1 MILCSQSPR
10 PLQVYL
16 STRRG
21 SWVLHR
27 VGPNGLPL
35 DIVIQRRLY
44 QYLPLWLLNTL
55 GEWQI
60 QKQFNHDLM
69 GLRPRHRILQQHPT
83 VNDAL
88 ANRILSGRVV
98 VKGDIAE
105 LTENGVLFKGEQMD
119 TKLDDV
125 ILATGYKIT

>member
-1 MILCSQSPR
+1 
-10 PLQVYL
+10 
-16 STRRG
+16 
-21 SWVLHR
+21 
-27 VGPNGLPL
+27 
-35 DIVIQRRLY
+35 
-44 QYLPLWLLNTL
+44 
-55 GEWQI
+55 
-60 QKQFNHDLM
+60 M